1 MKNALLI
8 TAYCDNKLKV
18 SILNETINRYKNYFD
33 YICVYHHCRPDGFV
47 AEVDSQIIDND
58 NPVRPISENSI
69 VVMRDLSYYGLNFHV
84 KEHMPEYGYAVAQQI
99 KRGTE
104 FLFNIGFDNV
114 HIINYDS
121 DVPDRIIDLT
131 KRYNK
136 NGYNQ
141 LFLREEGYKN
151 WQVSLLYLVLSK
163 SPETCRAL
171 SSISEEDFFSERKKG
186 GPFAEGYFYEKFS
199 DSSVFW
205 SKPLTSEIKDK
216 CSVNSQNIN
225 YFVGKTVSDFDLP
238 YDGGL
243 GIILHV
249 PEKIGVID
257 SITCKSITTNN
268 FEISSREFVGYF
280 ISNNI
285 YLLFV
290 KHFIEDVSFVNLDFR
305 IEKVGGYYTREINL
319 NIQEEFSKSG
329 YLNTINITQKDNE

>member
-8 TAYCDNKLKV
+8 TAYCDNRFKV
-18 SILNETINRYKNYFD
+18 SILNETINRYKNHFD

-69 VVMRDLSYYGLNFHV
+69 VVMRDLSCDDLNFHV
-84 KEHMPEYGYAVAQQI
+84 KEYRPEYGYAVAQQI

-121 DVPDRIIDLT
+121 DVPDRIVNLT
-131 KRYNK
+131 KKYNET
-136 NGYNQ
+136 GYNQ

-163 SPETCRAL
+163 RPETCRVL
-171 SSISEEDFFSERKKG
+171 SSISEEDFFSEREIG
-186 GPFAEGYFYEKFS
+186 GPFAEGYFYEKFF
-199 DSSVFW
+199 DSAVFW
-205 SKPLTSEIKDK
+205 HKNLTDEIKDK
-216 CSVNSQNIN
+216 CVVDSQNVN
-225 YFVGKTVSDFDLP
+225 CFVGKTVSDFDLP

-243 GIILHV
+243 GVILSV
-249 PEKIGVID
+249 PERIGTID
-257 SITCKSITTNN
+257 SITRKSIIDNNVEKTN
-268 FEISSREFVGYF
+268 REFVGYF
-280 ISNNI
+280 ISNNT
-285 YLLFV
+285 YLLV
-290 KHFIEDVSFVNLDFR
+290 VGNFIEDVSFVHLNFCVNEFGR
-305 IEKVGGYYTREINL
+305 YRFHEINL

-329 YLNTINITQKDNE
+329 CLNTINITKKRR